1 MYLIERGV
9 VTFAV
14 VPLLAAIP
22 SCLPMGSPSGSYT
35 VNTFEFV
42 HSKPPENAGDSIPNI
57 WIDTNTKLSGI
68 SGGTLTSSL
77 PCAVKIDYTDNSF
90 SFQSVVITSVKIT
103 YDDSTDDPSAETVE
117 LPFNVAAREYESVN
131 SVTGGRIVKS
141 KNWIISGE
149 ISSLVTRAEP
159 FRLQMEGYFTKDKDT
174 RVPFTIDEHFD
185 LKTENSVKSAE
196 EVLQDK

>member
-1 MYLIERGV
+1 MYPIGRGV
-9 VTFAV
+9 VTLAV
-14 VPLLAAIP
+14 LPFLAAIP
-22 SCLPMGSPSGSYT
+22 SCLPVGPPSGSYK

-42 HSKPPENAGDSIPNI
+42 HSKPPENAGESIPNI
-57 WIDTNTKLSGI
+57 WIDTNTNLSGL

-90 SFQSVVITSVKIT
+90 SFNSVTITSVKIT

-117 LPFNVAAREYESVN
+117 LPIHIAAREYESVN

-149 ISSLVTRAEP
+149 ISNLVTRAEP

-174 RVPFTIDEHFD
+174 RIPFTIDEQFGI
-185 LKTENSVKSAE
+185 KTENSVKSAE